1 MENSETLGDIKKDE
15 TITSSETIEQTITDN
30 NEKPHSK
37 KKIVLI
43 IVAVLLLVGICI
55 GVTFYV
61 LNNNNTKNDETPSS
75 EDVSESEEK
84 PIEHTEEKID
94 EPEIAKTA
102 VLPTGFALN
111 KRLCELSGSST
122 NENVACE
129 DKDRRIVSIKRAK
142 NIPESKKTDKYD
154 VTENDSE
161 TSVYFWYEQ
170 NAGAE
175 TGTIYYYSE
184 AKTIYADKEFNGAF
198 AGLLVLSDISG
209 LADIDMSKVE
219 NADCLF
225 CEDEKLK
232 TVNALKDWDMSNV
245 VRMGYMF
252 MRAGLTD
259 ISGLAGWNVSK
270 VKAFDGLFMEAYGVS
285 DISALKNWDMSS
297 AEDMG
302 DMFYRCSQIK
312 DISAVSNWKTSTFEV
327 IGGMFAEL
335 TELKDITPL
344 KNWDTS
350 KVYHA
355 SSLFQGDES
364 LSDITP
370 IAKWNMKKLKASY
383 GMFKDTKVYDA
394 TALNSWE
401 VPVLDFK
408 EEMFNEGAKTPKW
421 Y

>member
-1 MENSETLGDIKKDE
+1 MENSETIDGVKKDE
-15 TITSSETIEQTITDN
+15 TITSPETTEQIITDN
-30 NEKPHSK
+30 NGKPHSK

-55 GVTFYV
+55 GVTFCI
-61 LNNNNTKNDETPSS
+61 LNNNTKNNETHSS

-111 KRLCELSGSST
+111 KRLCELSGSTS
-122 NENVACE
+122 ENDACE
-129 DKDRRIVSIKRAK
+129 DKRIVSIKRAK
-142 NIPESKKTDKYD
+142 SIPESKKTDKYD

-198 AGLLVLSDISG
+198 ARLLALSDISG

-219 NADCLF
+219 NVECLF
-225 CEDEKLK
+225 CEDGKLK

-245 VRMGYMF
+245 VRMSHMF

-297 AEDMG
+297 AEDVS
-302 DMFYRCSQIK
+302 DMFNECSQIK

-327 IGGMFAEL
+327 IGGMFEGL

-355 SSLFQGDES
+355 SSLFHGDES

-383 GMFKDTKVYDA
+383 GMFKDTNVYDA
-394 TALNSWE
+394 TVLNSWE